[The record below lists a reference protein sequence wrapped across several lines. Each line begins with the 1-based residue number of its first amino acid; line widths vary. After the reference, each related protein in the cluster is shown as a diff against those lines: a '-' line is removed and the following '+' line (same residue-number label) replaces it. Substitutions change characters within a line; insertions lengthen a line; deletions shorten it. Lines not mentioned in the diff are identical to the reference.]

1 MNRCLF
7 HLYVDIQQ
15 KKTKESV
22 SLQTYLPY
30 LILNILILVS
40 FFMFKMLL
48 LSFIF
53 SFCTTAYISEYQKF
67 KGHLSEYETF
77 HCTYYVT
84 YHGMKNFKKN
94 DMFDLKLI
102 CHIGIPLHCTFF
114 IPNDCTGRR
123 QNIKT

>member
-1 MNRCLF
+1 MNRGLF
-7 HLYVDIQQ
+7 HLYADIQQ

-40 FFMFKMLL
+40 FFIFKMLL

-67 KGHLSEYETF
+67 K
-77 HCTYYVT
+77 V
-84 YHGMKNFKKN
+84 NV
-94 DMFDLKLI
+94 KL
-102 CHIGIPLHCTFF
+102 F
-114 IPNDCTGRR
+114 IVLIMLRIR
-123 QNIKT
+123 E